1 MRKVFFLF
9 FFLITGCVFAQQFVP
24 RDTMATAEIDYFLED
39 YKSRF
44 TSNLE
49 QVKANFSGETRRKI
63 EKIYKEK
70 YNDLVIDFEKSE
82 LYFESDLSNYL
93 KKLVIFLHESNPELK
108 SKNFNVHFS
117 RTNSANAY
125 SVGDGNIILNLE
137 LLTSI
142 ESEGELVAVLS
153 HEMAH
158 YFLDHRGKSVQK
170 HVQKF
175 TSKEVKKEIREIRL
189 NRYSKQKRS
198 ESLLQDI
205 VYSRKSKS
213 RAFELEA
220 DSLGAIWFRKTGAD
234 SKYLK
239 ELLLRLS
246 DSDKEIDSLL
256 SGDYETFF
264 TTNSQN
270 FRKEWLEVED
280 FSKYTYGDD
289 AFFKFDIDSLKTHP
303 DCEERIK
310 NLGKLHSSDT
320 GVNVVIDAQFFKKL
334 KSEVNYEKIFNLYYF
349 KNYGQSLYESLKLH
363 KREPENL
370 FLLKM
375 ISLNLEALSVAKANL
390 KLNSYIPTIN
400 PREQT
405 ESEQLF
411 LSFMTNLSVN
421 ELKRIATDYRTIY
434 QTNKNK

>member
-1 MRKVFFLF
+1 MHKVLFVF
-9 FFLITGCVFAQQFVP
+9 FFLMGSCVLAQQFVP
-24 RDTMATAEIDYFLED
+24 RDTMATAEINYFLED

-44 TSNLE
+44 TSNLQE
-49 QVKANFSGETRRKI
+49 VKVNFSGETRREI
-63 EKIYKEK
+63 EKIYKEQ
-70 YNDLVIDFEKSE
+70 YNDLVKDFEKSE
-82 LYFESDLSNYL
+82 LYFESDLSTYL
-93 KKLVIFLHESNPELK
+93 KKLVIFLNESNPELK

-137 LLTSI
+137 LLNAI

-158 YFLDHRGKSVQK
+158 YFLDHRGKSVEK

-175 TSKEVKKEIREIRL
+175 TSKEVKKEIRDIKL

-198 ESLLQDI
+198 ERLLQDI

-220 DSLGAIWFRKTGAD
+220 DSLGFIWFRKTGAN

-239 ELLLRLS
+239 DLLLRLS
-246 DSDKEIDSLL
+246 ESDKEIDSLL
-256 SGDYETFF
+256 AGDYEKFF
-264 TTNSQN
+264 TTNSQT

-280 FSKYTYGDD
+280 FSKYSYGDD
-289 AFFKFDIDSLKTHP
+289 SFFKFDVDSLKTHP

-310 NLGKLHSSDT
+310 NLDKLNSADT
-320 GVNVVIDAQFFKKL
+320 GTKITIDSNFFKKL
-334 KSEVNYEKIFNLYYF
+334 KNEVRYEKIFNLYYF
-349 KNYGQSLYESLKLH
+349 KNYGQSLYESLKLY

-370 FLLKM
+370 FVIK
-375 ISLNLEALSVAKANL
+375 IVSLNLNALSIAKANL
-390 KLNSYIPTIN
+390 KLNKYIPAVN
-400 PREQT
+400 PKEQT
-405 ESEQLF
+405 KSEQLF

-421 ELKRIATDYRTIY
+421 ELKRIATDYQTIY